1 MRPSFTDTITQSLIE
16 MIDEAPDG
24 ARLPTVR
31 ELMARYGVGQA
42 TVQDAFTALREKGL
56 ITSRVGR
63 GSFVVKPGSR
73 GVAAAAGAAVADT
86 RDQIRSLLILAN
98 SSMNERCS
106 LVQNHIVDIVGAE
119 GGKVVQMSYHDTGH
133 LLEMLKSVPTFDAI
147 ILQSHYEVIPVRL
160 LAMLQGKTRALV
172 VDGHTVA
179 GVDIDR
185 MGIDWEEALDHAVQH
200 LTGLGHRRVALISLD
215 SSAQPILGGR
225 RYFARMTSR
234 QEARVDGRT
243 IVLEGMKH
251 PTQSMAAS
259 LRSELSR
266 LREEPAATKPTALIF
281 MGFSDSMG
289 IREVTGSLAI
299 DVPGDLSV
307 VILGHPDVPTE
318 HLGFFT
324 MVGGGH
330 RAGAEALLKTVRNRI
345 NDAKLPP
352 QITYLDCVMKVGA
365 STARYTG
372 A

>member
-1 MRPSFTDTITQSLIE
+1 MGPATP
-16 MIDEAPDG
+16 EA
-24 ARLPTVR
+24 
-31 ELMARYGVGQA
+31 GVIA
-42 TVQDAFTALREKGL
+42 TKPATA
-56 ITSRVGR
+56 
-63 GSFVVKPGSR
+63 P
-73 GVAAAAGAAVADT
+73 VAAPTAVGLPETIVSTASQANTAAAVAIWVT
-86 RDQIRSLLILAN
+86 NIAMPAEPLA
-98 SSMNERCS
+98 STA
-106 LVQNHIVDIVGAE
+106 LPA
-119 GGKVVQMSYHDTGH
+119 
-133 LLEMLKSVPTFDAI
+133 LKPN
-147 ILQSHYEVIPVRL
+147 Q
-160 LAMLQGKTRALV
+160 
-172 VDGHTVA
+172 
-179 GVDIDR
+179 
-185 MGIDWEEALDHAVQH
+185 
-200 LTGLGHRRVALISLD
+200 
-215 SSAQPILGGR
+215 
-225 RYFARMTSR
+225 
-234 QEARVDGRT
+234 
-243 IVLEGMKH
+243 

-365 STARYTG
+365 STARYAG